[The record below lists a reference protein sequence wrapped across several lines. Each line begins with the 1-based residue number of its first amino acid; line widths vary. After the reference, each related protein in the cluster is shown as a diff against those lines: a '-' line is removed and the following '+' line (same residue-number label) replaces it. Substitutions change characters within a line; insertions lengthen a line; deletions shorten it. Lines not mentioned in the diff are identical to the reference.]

1 MEPLSPEEKLRE
13 LMAQRD
19 ETAAQRAREEAELA
33 SLQSGTNDALARL
46 ADIEAK
52 IGGGSAPKPP
62 EPPAGDT
69 FARGPIITDDDLQKP
84 APAPARLSDK
94 EQAREKE
101 ARRNK
106 ERAEGKKRKAQE
118 REAEKE
124 RKRQERADR
133 DAAEEQAR
141 AEKEA
146 RKPRWA
152 L

>member
-62 EPPAGDT
+62 VPADSRPADLPP
-69 FARGPIITDDDLQKP
+69 PQIPLPPLQDWP
-84 APAPARLSDK
+84 QP
-94 EQAREKE
+94 
-101 ARRNK
+101 
-106 ERAEGKKRKAQE
+106 
-118 REAEKE
+118 
-124 RKRQERADR
+124 
-133 DAAEEQAR
+133 
-141 AEKEA
+141 
-146 RKPRWA
+146 
-152 L
+152 